1 MHAASGHAHAPSL
14 ARRRARA
21 DKEEDELIQMRRA
34 IARLEEEEANLAR
47 EMSAALLELGTQVQR
62 ETTDIRLFACSMYD
76 LVIACLHRSI
86 YQVQRLRDDFKKEE
100 SADGDAENS
109 TGAPLKS

>member
-1 MHAASGHAHAPSL
+1 
-14 ARRRARA
+14 
-21 DKEEDELIQMRRA
+21 
-34 IARLEEEEANLAR
+34 
-47 EMSAALLELGTQVQR
+47 
-62 ETTDIRLFACSMYD
+62 MYD

-109 TGAPLKS
+109 TAAPLK